1 MIVDVVKGLF
11 SYASLIFFAGTRCFL
26 RHTNQSI
33 LPNWLTYSLSI
44 AFVLSGIVV
53 VIFAFLTLQVV
64 LNRPL
69 NPLEQAVEEVA
80 SINLDFD
87 QNGVPEAP
95 TLIPGQPTPTL
106 IPTSEPWQG
115 TERITILVMGIDRRP
130 GQSFISRTDS
140 MMLVSLDPVNNTAS
154 ILSIPRDL
162 YVLIPGHG
170 RDRINTAFVYGS
182 AGDNPVGGAALAMQT
197 VEYNLGVRINHYALV
212 DFSAVTKTVDTLGG
226 IDINV
231 PRDINDPTYPDMNY
245 GYDPLFI
252 PAGWTHM
259 DGQLALKYA
268 RTRHVDNDFGR
279 AQRQQ
284 QVLLAVRDKAIGLGI
299 PSLIARA
306 PSLYQ
311 QLEQGIR
318 TDLSLEQMV
327 RLATAVNEVP
337 RENIQSDVLDY
348 RYVTSYRTE
357 AGADVLILLNDVA
370 APVIESLFYSNE

>member
-1 MIVDVVKGLF
+1 M
-11 SYASLIFFAGTRCFL
+11 R
-26 RHTNQSI
+26 RTNQTF
-33 LPNWLTYSLSI
+33 LPNWLTYSLSV

-53 VIFAFLTLQVV
+53 VVFAYLTLQVI
-64 LNRPL
+64 LNRPV

-80 SINLDFD
+80 GINLDFN
-87 QNGVPEAP
+87 QSGVPEVP

-106 IPTSEPWQG
+106 VPTSEPWQG
-115 TERITILVMGIDRRP
+115 TDRITILVMGIDRRP

-140 MMLVSLDPVNNTAS
+140 MMLVSLDPVNDTAS

-182 AGDNPVGGAALAMQT
+182 AGDNPIGGAALAMQT
-197 VEYNLGVRINHYALV
+197 VEYNLGVRVNHYALV
-212 DFSAVTKTVDTLGG
+212 DFGAVIQTVDTLGG

-252 PAGWTHM
+252 PAGWQQM

-279 AQRQQ
+279 SQRQQ

-299 PSLIARA
+299 PSLVGRA
-306 PSLYQ
+306 PILYQ

-318 TDLSLEQMV
+318 TDLSLEQIA
-327 RLATAVNEVP
+327 RLLTAVNEVP
-337 RENIQSDVLDY
+337 RESIQSDVLDF

-357 AGADVLILLNDVA
+357 AGAEVLILLNDET
-370 APVIESLFYSNE
+370 APLIERLFYSN